1 MARTRRRGRRA
12 VPQPVVRAA
21 GEQVLEAAASAA
33 DPGVLVL
40 RIDGQVHSAV
50 DLDDPARL
58 AVDYQDRIRR
68 AVDALLPAGDEVRA
82 VHLGGGGFALPRAFA
97 ATRPR
102 IDQEVYERSAAV
114 VRLARDALR
123 LRTGER
129 LRVRTGDAR
138 RLLERRAGA
147 SAELVVGDVFSGVTT
162 PAHLL
167 TLELAR
173 EVARVLVPGGLYVVN
188 VVDEPPHLTARSVA
202 AALREAI
209 GPPAVLGDRR
219 VVGGR
224 ASGNLVLV
232 SRLGAPDDGAR
243 DGARLEAA
251 LAGGASPSAVL
262 AGERTASWIDG
273 AVPPRDPWPSG

>member
-1 MARTRRRGRRA
+1 MARPRQRGRRA
-12 VPQPVVRAA
+12 VAAPVVRAA
-21 GEQVLEAAASAA
+21 GDQVLEAAASAA
-33 DPGVLVL
+33 DPSVLVL

-50 DLDDPARL
+50 DLDDPLRL

-68 AVDALLPAGDEVRA
+68 AVDALLPAGAEARV

-102 IDQEVYERSAAV
+102 LDQEVYERSAAV
-114 VRLARDALR
+114 VRIARDALR

-138 RLLERRAGA
+138 RLLERRPAA

-162 PAHLL
+162 PPHLL
-167 TLELAR
+167 TLELAQ

-188 VVDEPPHLTARSVA
+188 VVDEPPHPTARAVA
-202 AALREAI
+202 AALREAL
-209 GPPAVLGDRR
+209 GPPLVLGDRR

-232 SRLGAPDDGAR
+232 ARTASTDGGAR
-243 DGARLEAA
+243 DGARLQDA
-251 LAGGASPSAVL
+251 LGGGTAPSAVL
-262 AGERTASWIDG
+262 AGERATSWID
-273 AVPPRDPWPSG
+273 AAAPLRDRPAEA